1 MTIKEKLQEEFS
13 FLKRQPHEDKD
24 EYKRRLRKR
33 SQELLDGKNCTLEE
47 SIWFKSLYN
56 CGVSL
61 KRSKHNNL
69 INGNAKDIE
78 KYIDLIFFEHLDEK
92 MFQREKAR
100 LYDEY
105 IKYIEKCNKRCST
118 YPHYCDYEYHQLL
131 YDEYLEKIYEPKVKG
146 KALSKTKK
154 KHSIKYKLK

>member
-1 MTIKEKLQEEFS
+1 MLAMPVSIFYICEHSSRLGYPS
-13 FLKRQPHEDKD
+13 FL
-24 EYKRRLRKR
+24 
-33 SQELLDGKNCTLEE
+33 
-47 SIWFKSLYN
+47 
-56 CGVSL
+56 
-61 KRSKHNNL
+61 
-69 INGNAKDIE
+69 
-78 KYIDLIFFEHLDEK
+78 
-92 MFQREKAR
+92 FQREKAR

-154 KHSIKYKLK
+154 KHSIK

>member
-13 FLKRQPHEDKD
+13 FLKRQPHENKD

-33 SQELLDGKNCTLEE
+33 RQELLDGEICTLEE
-47 SIWFKSLYN
+47 SIWFKALDN
-56 CGVSL
+56 CRVSL

-69 INGNAKDIE
+69 INGNAEDIE
-78 KYIDLIFFEHLDEK
+78 KYIDLIFFEHLDEE

-105 IKYIEKCNKRCST
+105 IKYIEKCNKRCSA
-118 YPHYCDYEYHQLL
+118 YPRYCDYE

-146 KALSKTKK
+146 KAPSKTKK
-154 KHSIKYKLK
+154 KHSIHNIN